1 MARPPYVSFHV
12 SASGRRPTANDIVAS
27 VLREL
32 AAGSLPP
39 GSRLPPVRVLEQQ
52 LGLSKNTAQVAY
64 DELCARGVVEP
75 REREG
80 VFVAQ
85 REANAI
91 AKPIVAPPLP
101 LLRPPP
107 IAPHQRRPGLN
118 LGTVFID
125 PDLLPGERL
134 AECARSVL
142 KQPGLDAFYDT
153 HGYLP
158 LREQIAARLS
168 ARGMDV
174 DPDEVIVTTGSQ
186 QAIDIVARALEV
198 RRVAVETPVYAYAR
212 HLFESLNLSLTGM
225 RLDPFDGID
234 LDAWERAIAAARP
247 GLVYAISSFHNPTG
261 YSYTTRELTG
271 LLEICARH
279 RVAILEDDWGSDM
292 QSGGEYRPML
302 RALGGENVLYVN
314 TFTKKLLPSLRVGF
328 LVAHRSLVPSL
339 VAMKRLSTLGNAWL
353 TEATVAEFLARGYY
367 DTHLAYVQRELDLRY
382 AACLAALAELMPDGV
397 RWTTPG
403 GGPTLWLDVPRT
415 IDLGALEQRLG
426 LRGVWIERQ
435 SAAFLGE
442 PHLNGFRVSYA
453 FHPPEALRKALEIL
467 GEELRAMGL

>member
-80 VFVAQ
+80 VFVAS
-85 REANAI
+85 RDPAI
-91 AKPIVAPPLP
+91 TARPIVAPPLP

-107 IAPHQRRPGLN
+107 ITPHHRRPGLN

-125 PDLLPGERL
+125 PALLPGERL
-134 AECARSVL
+134 ADCARSVL

-153 HGYLP
+153 HGYPP
-158 LREQIAARLS
+158 LREQIAERLRG
-168 ARGMDV
+168 RGMEV
-174 DPDEVIVTTGSQ
+174 DPDEVIITTGSQ

-198 RRVAVETPVYAYAR
+198 RRIAIETPVYAYAR
-212 HLFESLNLSLTGM
+212 QLFESLNLSLTGL
-225 RLDPFDGID
+225 RLDPFQGLD
-234 LDAWERAIAAARP
+234 LDAWERAIASARP
-247 GLVYAISSFHNPTG
+247 GLVYTISSFHNPTG

-328 LVAHRSLVPSL
+328 LVAHKSLVPSL

-367 DTHLAYVQRELDLRY
+367 DTHLAHVQRELDARY
-382 AACLAALAELMPDGV
+382 AQCLAALAELMPDGV

-415 IDLGALEQRLG
+415 IDLGALEERLG
-426 LRGVWIERQ
+426 LRGVWIDRQ
-435 SAAFLGE
+435 NSAFLGE

-453 FHPPEALRKALEIL
+453 FHPPDTLRKALEIL